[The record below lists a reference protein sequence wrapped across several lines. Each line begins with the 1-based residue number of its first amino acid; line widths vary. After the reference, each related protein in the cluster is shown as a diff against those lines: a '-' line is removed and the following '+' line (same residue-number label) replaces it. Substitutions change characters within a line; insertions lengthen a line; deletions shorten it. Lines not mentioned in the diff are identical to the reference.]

1 MTTEEFKNSL
11 RKSNWHYKSTKKSID
26 IISLAIVSKDKQEV
40 KKRTTLCNKLND
52 LVNEYVNT
60 PIEER

>member
-11 RKSNWHYKSTKKSID
+11 RKSNWYYKSTKKSID

-40 KKRTTLCNKLND
+40 KKRTQLCNELND

>member
-11 RKSNWHYKSTKKSID
+11 RKSNWYYKSTKKSID

-40 KKRTTLCNKLND
+40 KKERH
-52 LVNEYVNT
+52 YVIN
-60 PIEER
+60 